1 MPASP
6 ATSSHTAALLFIDVN
21 VPDYQTLIQ
30 GVTPGTEV
38 HLLDPTQ
45 DAIAQITQTLSNRT
59 GISSLHLVSH
69 GASGGLQL
77 GQNWLT
83 LETLPTYTD
92 QLRSWS
98 RALTE
103 DADILLYGCNVA
115 QGDRGQAFVQTLSQ
129 LTQADVAASNDLT
142 GSADMGGNWDLEVK
156 NGAIE
161 SSLAINRPTR
171 AAYNHILSTSFNSV
185 YSIQANSFYSTVEI
199 GDLNG
204 DGNQD
209 LITSGSTR
217 GLLMALGNGDGTFST
232 GMTLGFGSVAVSD
245 SGDFIISDFN
255 NDGKL
260 DISSGAQIALGNG
273 DGTFQDSRNLSPSR
287 YGEGVSD
294 VTQGDFNGDSQ
305 KDLAVTLK
313 SSGFSNIAI
322 LLGNGDGTFAPP
334 TYSEVYY
341 IPSAIATGDFNKDGK
356 QDLAVTHENYL
367 SILLGNGNG
376 TFASP
381 IDYRVE
387 ADTSEVSVSDFNGDN
402 IEDLAVTS
410 YAYATGSIS
419 ILLGNGNGTF
429 RNGVTQTGLDRP
441 GNVGVADLDND
452 GKQDLV
458 YTVYGVGLSNNIRV
472 QLGRGDGTFA
482 SATTVLS
489 DSNGGETEIGIGD
502 FNKDGK
508 LDLAVPSNT
517 SPGHVYIFSNTTG
530 HGYVESIE
538 DNDSN
543 NILNVGAT
551 QTYTVTFSRAIN
563 ASTLNPNDFGNQGS
577 ATIQIGNITQITPT
591 TFQVP
596 VTATSE
602 GTLRLSISRFAT
614 ITDTFGNLIIA
625 PYADN
630 DTLNV
635 YRTTMVSSFED
646 GDFDNILTVGTT
658 QTYTISF
665 NQAVNAS
672 TLNANDFVNAGTAA
686 IQIGTITQTAPVSFQ
701 VPVTVTSTGTLQL
714 QIPSGASISD
724 TFGNSVSTPY
734 TDNDV
739 LTVVNPTTAPTLN
752 DTTITLAPVRPNAGT
767 PVGAVGILIAQIA
780 DLTGGSGQNNIV
792 DPDSGAKAGIAITA
806 ANNNNGHWFYS
817 ITNGSTWSALG
828 GVSNISA
835 RLLTADANTRLYFRP
850 NAGFKGSISNA
861 ITFRA
866 WDGTNGLTN
875 GSLANTSTNGGTTA
889 FSTATDTVSLEVK
902 VPPTVD
908 FNRDNNTDL
917 LWHNSIT
924 GDIAIWTMDG
934 ATPLQ
939 GEVITT
945 LPVSSGWKTVGAG
958 DFTGDGKTDILLR
971 NSVTG
976 ENGVWAMNGNAI
988 ASYVQLDSVAAN
1000 SGWDVVGVADFTND
1014 GNTDIL
1020 WRNRR
1025 TGENGIWQMNGTALT
1040 SYKSL
1045 NVSVAVNSGWDV
1057 VGVGDFSG
1065 DGNTD
1070 ILWRNHSTGE
1080 NAYWEMSGITY
1091 VRSHLIEAVA
1101 VESGWDAAGVGDFNK
1116 DGKADILWRNRFDGQ
1131 AGIWEMNGN
1140 VRTGVLGLSPA
1151 VAPSSGWDI
1160 V

>member
-1 MPASP
+1 MPSSSTTGNLFAS
-6 ATSSHTAALLFIDVN
+6 LLFVDTT

-30 GVTPGTEV
+30 EVTEGTEIY
-38 HLLDPTQ
+38 LLDPTQ
-45 DAIAQITQTLSNRT
+45 DAIIQITQTLSGRT
-59 GISSLHLVSH
+59 DISSLHLVSH
-69 GASGGLQL
+69 GESTKLQL
-77 GQNWLT
+77 GQNSLT
-83 LETLPTYTD
+83 LENLSRYTD

-98 RALTE
+98 QALTD

-142 GSADMGGNWDLEVK
+142 GNTALGGNWDLEVK

-161 SSLAINRPTR
+161 SSLAIDISTR

-185 YSIQANSFYSTVEI
+185 YSIQANSFYNTVEI
-199 GDLNG
+199 ADLNG

-209 LITSGSTR
+209 LITSGGTR

-232 GMTLGFGSVAVSD
+232 GINLGLGSVAVND
-245 SGDFIISDFN
+245 SGDLIISDFN

-260 DISSGAQIALGNG
+260 DISSGIQIALGNG
-273 DGTFQDSRNLSPSR
+273 DGTFQNSRNLSPSR

-356 QDLAVTHENYL
+356 QDLAITHENYL
-367 SILLGNGNG
+367 SILLANGNG

-381 IDYRVE
+381 ISYRVE

-410 YAYATGSIS
+410 YAYSTGSIS

-458 YTVYGVGLSNNIRV
+458 YTVYGGSFSNNFRV

-482 SATTVLS
+482 SATTILN
-489 DSNGGETEIGIGD
+489 DSIGGETEIGIGD

-577 ATIQIGNITQITPT
+577 ANIQIGSITQITPT

-602 GTLRLSISRFAT
+602 GTVRLSISRFAT

-635 YRTTMVSSFED
+635 YRTTMVTSFED

-686 IQIGTITQTAPVSFQ
+686 IQIGTITQTAPVMFQ
-701 VPVTVTSTGTLQL
+701 VPITITSTGTLQL
-714 QIPSGASISD
+714 QIPSGATILD
-724 TFGNSVSTPY
+724 TVGNPVATPY
-734 TDNDV
+734 LDNDI
-739 LTVVNPTTAPTLN
+739 LTVNPPNTAPVLN
-752 DTTITLAPVRPNAGT
+752 DTNDTIVNFAPIRLNAAN
-767 PVGAVGILIAQIA
+767 PAGAVGTLVAQLA
-780 DLTGGSGQNNIV
+780 DLTGGGGQNNIL
-792 DPDSGAKAGIAITA
+792 DPDNGALTGIAITA
-806 ANNNNGHWFYS
+806 ANTTNGSWFYS
-817 ITNGSTWSALG
+817 INNGTTWNALG
-828 GVSNISA
+828 SVSNTSA
-835 RLLTADANTRLYFRP
+835 RLLAADANTRLYFRP
-850 NAGFKGSISNA
+850 NAGYSGTIANG

-866 WDGTNGLTN
+866 WDQTTGSN
-875 GSLANTSTNGGTTA
+875 GSLVSTSTNGGSTA
-889 FSTATDTVSLEVK
+889 FSTNTDTASIRVGFAAATDFTKDGHADLLWRNQWTGAIAIWSMNGTNITGYSEIGTVAPSSGWAIVG
-902 VPPTVD
+902 TGD
-908 FNRDNNTDL
+908 FSKDGNTDL
-917 LWHNSIT
+917 LWRNTFT
-924 GDIAIWTMDG
+924 GQNAIWSMDG
-934 ATPLQ
+934 
-939 GEVITT
+939 TT
-945 LPVSSGWKTVGAG
+945 L
-958 DFTGDGKTDILLR
+958 TGYTELL
-971 NSVTG
+971 
-976 ENGVWAMNGNAI
+976 
-988 ASYVQLDSVAAN
+988 SVAAN
-1000 SGWDVVGVADFTND
+1000 SGWDVVGVGDLSND
-1014 GNTDIL
+1014 GNTDLLWHNAWSGTVAIWSMDGTTL
-1020 WRNRR
+1020 TGYTEVTSVPAASGWGVAGMGDFTGDSLNDIVWRNEW
-1025 TGENGIWQMNGTALT
+1025 TGQNAIWTMNGTTVTGYTEIA
-1040 SYKSL
+1040 
-1045 NVSVAVNSGWDV
+1045 SVPGSSGWR
-1057 VGVGDFSG
+1057 
-1065 DGNTD
+1065 
-1070 ILWRNHSTGE
+1070 I
-1080 NAYWEMSGITY
+1080 
-1091 VRSHLIEAVA
+1091 
-1101 VESGWDAAGVGDFNK
+1101 AGVGDYTQ
-1116 DGKADILWRNRFDGQ
+1116 DGKADLLWQNDWTGQ
-1131 AGIWEMNGN
+1131 TLAWSMNGTSI
-1140 VRTGVLGLSPA
+1140 TGIIDLPSMSPTT
-1151 VAPSSGWDI
+1151 GWSLA
-1160 V
+1160 